1 MEWVLTL
8 FTENPWLGLVL
19 LGIIIGLIL
28 KR

>member
-1 MEWVLTL
+1 MEWVLAL

-28 KR
+28 NR